1 MPMILGF
8 SRNKKKRD
16 YDAVKYEIWN
26 KCP

>member
-1 MPMILGF
+1 MRLGF